1 MLALFGARDP
11 IVPVEP
17 SVAVFEEAVRPDL
30 RFTVVVLPDADHRMQ
45 VEDPPRLA
53 EGYLGSLS
61 TFVRAAAS

>member
-30 RFTVVVLPDADHRMQ
+30 LTVVVLPDADHRMQ

-53 EGYLGSLS
+53 EGYLGSL
-61 TFVRAAAS
+61 TAFIRAAAS